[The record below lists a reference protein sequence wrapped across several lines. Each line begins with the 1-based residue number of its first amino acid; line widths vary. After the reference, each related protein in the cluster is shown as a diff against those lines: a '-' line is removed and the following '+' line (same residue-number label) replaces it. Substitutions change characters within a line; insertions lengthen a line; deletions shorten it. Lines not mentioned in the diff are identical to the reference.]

1 MIWMPFLPK
10 LRKRWRRSPVSR
22 RRLALLF
29 LVMFAAQGHAQDIY
43 AFKDKDQLANAM
55 LKLAERMA
63 WNVEIPDP
71 CRLHVVIIAGGR
83 ELFAGPTFDT
93 MHRILARGLIGD
105 VGLAACGLEVHE
117 LGRDGADAL
126 LSRVEE
132 QGKHVLILETT
143 YIPLTSNVLA
153 YAKLW
158 DGTRRLLG
166 DSGRYDLPVTPANA
180 FTTVETTAAI
190 EVAEPPPKPK
200 LTDKLLTE
208 VHFDSGS
215 ADVTFVGKKK
225 VQQAIEAIKKQNP
238 REIRILGFSDS
249 KGSAA
254 ANKAVSGARAANV
267 ARMLK
272 EAGLDIPLIV
282 EGRGEEGGPHKIP
295 DGISEPLNRCV
306 GIIAVGVPAAK

>member
-1 MIWMPFLPK
+1 MDWMPFPQN
-10 LRKRWRRSPVSR
+10 LREGLRRSLVSNR
-22 RRLALLF
+22 NLALLF
-29 LVMFAAQGHAQDIY
+29 LMTLTAQSHAQDIY

-55 LKLAERMA
+55 LALAARTA
-63 WNVEIPDP
+63 RNVEVPDP
-71 CRLHVVIIAGGR
+71 CRLHVVVIAGGR

-93 MHRILARGLIGD
+93 MHHTMARGLLGEDGI
-105 VGLAACGLEVHE
+105 AACGLELHE
-117 LGRDGADAL
+117 LARDGADTL
-126 LSRVEE
+126 LSRLEG
-132 QGKHVLILETT
+132 QGRHVLILETT
-143 YIPLTSNVLA
+143 YIPLSSNVVA
-153 YAKLW
+153 YAKLR
-158 DGTRRLLG
+158 DGTKRLLG
-166 DSGRYDLPVTPANA
+166 ESGRYDLPVAPVNA
-180 FTTVETTAAI
+180 FTTVETTASI
-190 EVAEPPPKPK
+190 EIAVPPPKPK

-215 ADVTFVGKKK
+215 AAVTFVGKKK
-225 VQQAIEAIKKQNP
+225 VQQAIEAIRKQNP

-306 GIIAVGVPAAK
+306 GIIAVGVPAGQ

>member
-1 MIWMPFLPK
+1 MNWIPFPRK
-10 LRKRWRRSPVSR
+10 LREGLWGSFVSNR
-22 RRLALLF
+22 TLALLF
-29 LVMFAAQGHAQDIY
+29 LMMLTAQSHAQDIY
-43 AFKDKDQLANAM
+43 TFKDKDQLANAM
-55 LKLAERMA
+55 LTLAARTA
-63 WNVEIPDP
+63 RNVEIPDP
-71 CRLHVVIIAGGR
+71 CRLHIVIIAGGR

-93 MHRILARGLIGD
+93 MHHTMARGL
-105 VGLAACGLEVHE
+105 VGEDGVAACGLQLHE
-117 LGRDGADAL
+117 LARDAADAL
-126 LSRVEE
+126 LARLEE
-132 QGKHVLILETT
+132 QGRHVLILETT
-143 YIPLTSNVLA
+143 YIPLRNNVVA
-153 YAKLW
+153 YAKLR

-166 DSGRYDLPVTPANA
+166 ESGRYDLPVTPVNT

-190 EVAEPPPKPK
+190 EVALPPQKPK

-215 ADVTFVGKKK
+215 AVVTYVGRKK
-225 VQQAIEAIKKQNP
+225 VQQAIEAIRKQNP
-238 REIRILGFSDS
+238 REIRILGFSDT

-254 ANKAVSGARAANV
+254 ANKVVSGARAANV

-306 GIIAVGVPAAK
+306 GIIAVGVPVAQ